1 MSISLKEYK
10 ELKKA
15 VDVYNAAYRNG
26 EPLISDE
33 EYDSLLAKLEE
44 FEEQNNTSSTT
55 TSNVGD
61 TINKSRV
68 LVKHPTKMYSLKKE
82 VDINSFI
89 DRLSKN
95 VRDMDILEFIVE
107 PKYDGVAI
115 NLVYENKLLNDAILR
130 GETGLE
136 GNSILKSILY
146 IKNVVKQLPSVSMH
160 LDTISKDTLE
170 IRGEVVLTN
179 DDFNI
184 VNDIRIMN
192 NIKPFSNSRNAV
204 AGILNRINNDNV
216 SLNELEQNELSL
228 LTFKPYGLVLKDNSN
243 SKFLSTNLSI
253 LKKFGFIGITYRVH
267 YVVNKYFSNP
277 TANANGSIYPDNI
290 SNLFY
295 NRDEI
300 DCAIDGNTIKLN
312 NITWH
317 QIFTSSAKYQSF
329 ACCIKFP
336 PKGEESQIISISYGL
351 SKRGKLTPIANVNSV
366 TIDGVNISKVN
377 LYNIR
382 NVIDKDYR
390 LEDYVTVFRAG
401 DVIPKLSPPIVEKR
415 KDNNKYIIP
424 DKCPYCNGEI
434 RQEEVDLFC
443 ISKEC
448 YSVNGK

>member
-1 MSISLKEYK
+1 MNLSLTDYED
-10 ELKKA
+10 LKRA
-15 VDVYNAAYRNG
+15 LDMYNVAYRNG
-26 EPLISDE
+26 EPIVSDE
-33 EYDSLLAKLEE
+33 DYDSMLARVVE
-44 FEEQNNTSSTT
+44 FEEQNNMSSDT
-55 TSNVGD
+55 TSNIGD
-61 TINKSRV
+61 TINKNRV

-82 VDINSFI
+82 TDINSFI
-89 DRLSKN
+89 DRVSKN
-95 VRDMDILEFIVE
+95 VRDEDTLSFIIE

-115 NLVYENKLLNDAILR
+115 NLVYSNKLLIDAILR

-136 GNSILKSILY
+136 GNTILKSILS
-146 IKNVVKQLPSVSMH
+146 IKNIVKKLPSISIY
-160 LDTISKDTLE
+160 LDNISKDRLE

-192 NIKPFSNSRNAV
+192 NLKPFSNSRNAV

-228 LTFKPYGLVLKDNSN
+228 LTFKPYGLVFKDNSS
-243 SKFLSTNLSI
+243 SKFLSNNLSI
-253 LKKFGFIGITYRVH
+253 LKKFGFKGITYRT
-267 YVVNKYFSNP
+267 YNTNNKYSKNE
-277 TANANGSIYPDNI
+277 NSITGEYPYVDI
-290 SNLFY
+290 STLFY

-317 QIFTSSAKYQSF
+317 QVFTSSAKYQSF

-336 PKGEESQIISISYGL
+336 PKGEESQIISINYGL
-351 SKRGKLTPIANVNSV
+351 SKKGKLTPVANVNTV

-390 LEDYVTVFRAG
+390 LNDYVIVFRAG
-401 DVIPKLSPPIVEKR
+401 DVIPKLSSPILEKR
-415 KDNNKYIIP
+415 KDNIEYIVP
-424 DKCPYCNGEI
+424 NKCPYCNGEVK
-434 RQEEVDLFC
+434 REEVDLFC
-443 ISKEC
+443 INKEC
-448 YSVNGK
+448 YSINGK